1 MYKKPNKNAI
11 ELSPEQII
19 ALIGKSYKEFVYN
32 VETLFPGSGKDF
44 CRLLVNS
51 RDKLYYDFEIA
62 KRSSK
67 KMRLITAPSEIL
79 KILQSGLSNFA
90 ETQFVNHPESHGFV
104 KGRCPRT
111 AAESLKRVKNKNE
124 KQVTN
129 IDIQGAFPS
138 ITGAVVRSMLRHD
151 TDVHLTPWQVNV
163 LGKIATRQNDVLAT
177 GAPSSPILFNW
188 RMTRFDHE
196 VEAAAKKRGWHV
208 VRYADDISVSHY
220 QTQKREA
227 IELIKRMLKPLGL
240 RIERR
245 KLKTFSHGYTLALG
259 LVITDDSIQI
269 VRAARRTMRGLVNRF
284 AGKYG
289 ETTNHYT
296 HEDAGRILRQ
306 MPKKFARM
314 KHSTSAVLAG
324 YCAYIIGIDRPYNK
338 SHEQFYL

>member
-1 MYKKPNKNAI
+1 
-11 ELSPEQII
+11 
-19 ALIGKSYKEFVYN
+19 
-32 VETLFPGSGKDF
+32 
-44 CRLLVNS
+44 
-51 RDKLYYDFEIA
+51 
-62 KRSSK
+62 
-67 KMRLITAPSEIL
+67 MRLITAPTEIL
-79 KILQSGLSNFA
+79 KILQTGLSNFV
-90 ETQFVNHPESHGFV
+90 EEQFVSHPESHGFV

-138 ITGAVVRSMLRHD
+138 ITGAAVRSLLRHD
-151 TDVHLTPWQVNV
+151 SKVELTHWQINI
-163 LGKIATRQNDVLAT
+163 LSKIATRQNDRLAT
-177 GAPSSPILFNW
+177 GSPSSPILFNW
-188 RMTRFDHE
+188 RLTKFDHE

-227 IELIKRMLKPLGL
+227 IELIMRMLKPLGL

-245 KLKTFSHGYTLALG
+245 KLRTFKSGYTLALG

-284 AGKYG
+284 AGKLG
-289 ETTNHYT
+289 EAKNHYT
-296 HEDAGRILRQ
+296 HHDAGRIRRVI
-306 MPKKFARM
+306 PEKFARM
-314 KHSTSAVLAG
+314 KYSTSAVLAG

-338 SHEQFYL
+338 KHEQFYVF